1 MKIRIEKN
9 SFLKSWNLAERSAG
23 SGSSMNIFS
32 TIRLKADESRIEL
45 QATDIKT
52 SVICEA
58 KGVTV
63 LEPGEAVIPLK
74 GVGDLFKKAGSSEFT
89 LQIEDGR
96 ATMMS
101 GKSRYRFTTY
111 PVSDFPKLPSAE
123 GGELFCE
130 LPVSALSV
138 CLERGTLCASV
149 NDEYPQYLSSAYFH
163 IEDGEMKIVSTDNRR
178 LSVSSAPVFNPK
190 DGASLLLP
198 MKGIKEFQRVLSML
212 DPSTLMKIMF
222 DDAQAYFSAED
233 MEFAVRR
240 VESKFPLYKKILPTN
255 ENTFAS
261 IDRASLIAAL
271 ERVDVVVRD
280 YNRVVV
286 VRLSPGGDCTLS
298 GKAPEFGE
306 AVEDLNAEIDGESLR
321 IGINTRFFHDAL
333 KVLDDAVVR
342 LSFNGPEGH
351 MCVRA
356 KNSDSFVCLIA
367 PMGLDDG
374 DDGYVEDEPTGFEAS
389 NPAAPADDE
398 I

>member
-1 MKIRIEKN
+1 MKINIEKN

-32 TIRLKADESRIEL
+32 TIRLKAGDNRVEL

-63 LEPGEAVIPLK
+63 VEPGEAVIPLK
-74 GVGDLFKKAGSSEFT
+74 GVGDLFKKAGSAEFT
-89 LQIEDGR
+89 LTVEEGR
-96 ATMMS
+96 AAMTS
-101 GKSRYRFTTY
+101 GKSRYRFSTF
-111 PVSDFPKLPSAE
+111 PVADFPQLPSSDNAKI
-123 GGELFCE
+123 FCE
-130 LPVSALSV
+130 LPVSSLSN
-138 CLERGTLCASV
+138 CIERGTLCASA

-163 IEDGEMKIVSTDNRR
+163 IEDSELKIVSTDNRR
-178 LSVSSAPVFNPK
+178 LSVSGVAVSGAN

-212 DPSTLMKIMF
+212 DPSTLLKILS
-222 DDAQAYFSAED
+222 DDAQAYFKAED

-240 VESKFPLYKKILPTN
+240 VDSQFPMYKKILPTN

-261 IDRASLIAAL
+261 LDRAALIAAL

-280 YNRVVV
+280 YNRTVIMK
-286 VRLSPGGDCTLS
+286 LSPGGDCTLS
-298 GKAPEFGE
+298 GRAPEFGE
-306 AVEDLNAEIDGESLR
+306 AVETLTAEIDGESLR
-321 IGINTRFFHDAL
+321 IGVNTRFFHDAL

-351 MCVRA
+351 MAVRP
-356 KNSDSFVCLIA
+356 KNTDSFLCMVA
-367 PMGLDDG
+367 PVELRGGDEEDAFGLSSPAG
-374 DDGYVEDEPTGFEAS
+374 DA
-389 NPAAPADDE
+389 